1 MTYGP
6 TSEQKL
12 NTTYFISRD
21 SVCVLILEAL
31 PGIET
36 VSDIFFADKFTKKLV
51 YILYILNTFTAG
63 SKKFKVCLKI
73 IGTLCKILA

>member
-31 PGIET
+31 PAIET
-36 VSDIFFADKFTKKLV
+36 VSDIFFADKPTKKLV
-51 YILYILNTFTAG
+51 YILYILNTPTAG
-63 SKKFKVCLKI
+63 SKKCRSES
-73 IGTLCKILA
+73 

>member
-36 VSDIFFADKFTKKLV
+36 VSDIFFVDKFTKGP
-51 YILYILNTFTAG
+51 F
-63 SKKFKVCLKI
+63 KKDVTE
-73 IGTLCKILA
+73 GERVGR